1 MVEMVMDEL
10 EKKKV
15 TYLLVEYFMQGSRKK
30 EFREEI
36 AKEVGIKNSEVDTLL
51 KHFSVQLFRDI
62 GSVEQKELDS
72 YG

>member
-1 MVEMVMDEL
+1 MDEL

-15 TYLLVEYFMQGSRKK
+15 TYFLVEYFIQGSRKK

-36 AKEVGIKNSEVDTLL
+36 AKELGIKNSEVDTLL

-62 GSVEQKELDS
+62 GESVEQKELDS